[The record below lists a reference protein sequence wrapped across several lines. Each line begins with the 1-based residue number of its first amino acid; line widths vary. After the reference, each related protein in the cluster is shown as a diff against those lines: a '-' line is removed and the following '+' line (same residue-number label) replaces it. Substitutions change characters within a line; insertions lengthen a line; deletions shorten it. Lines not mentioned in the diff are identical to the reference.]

1 MKKIEIMNK
10 KIFKE
15 LSLLLIGI
23 ALFSCSDDFLEVKP
37 QAAENSAS
45 FYLTQEHANQALTVA
60 YSRFNLVGVWD
71 VDIMQRL
78 GDIPS
83 DDAEAG
89 GEDITDV
96 PSLQD
101 YGRLTPLPTDG
112 VLSDVFGTLYS
123 AIYFSNIA
131 IAEVPKIKETDPA
144 ADPVIIDR
152 RVAEAKFLRA
162 INYFYLTTVFGGVPY
177 VDRVLGSDEY
187 QQARA
192 DIKKIHEL
200 IESDL
205 KEAIEVLPERSGWG
219 AELGRAS
226 KGAAKALLARAYL
239 FESSYAKN
247 YGGKDKRFDG
257 MTERWAESLKY
268 SEEVINSGEYELIGI
283 SGEKYETWRG
293 PETDGYRYIFTS
305 DGDNSKEGVFE
316 IQCVQEGLGWSAARG
331 NALAQWSGAR
341 HYTNEDGD
349 ATDTGM
355 WGFGVPTQSVWD
367 AFEEGDHRRD
377 VSMARAGGNDSIQM
391 TSDKW
396 YPYNFEYC
404 ITDIY
409 SKKWEASYV
418 EFKGAGGPW
427 HSAPQN
433 IRLIRISEVYLNAAE
448 AAFMLGQTDK
458 ALTYVNKVRE
468 RARKCGTSGKPAALT
483 SITLEDIQNERRIE
497 LVSEGHRFYDLVRWG
512 IADDKLNASPTAD
525 GFPREFIVGKHEFQ
539 PLPQREITLSGG
551 KLEQYEGW

>member
-1 MKKIEIMNK
+1 MNK
-10 KIFKE
+10 KIIKE

-112 VLSDVFGTLYS
+112 VLSDVYGTLYS
-123 AIYFSNIA
+123 GIYFSNIA
-131 IAEVPKIKETDPA
+131 IAEVPGIKETDPM
-144 ADPVIIDR
+144 ADPVLIDR

-162 INYFYLTTVFGGVPY
+162 INYFYLTMIYGGVPY
-177 VDRVLGSDEY
+177 VDHVLGSDEY
-187 QQARA
+187 MQPRA
-192 DIKKIHEL
+192 DIKKIYEL
-200 IESDL
+200 IETDL
-205 KEAIEVLPERSGWG
+205 KEAIDVLPERSGWG
-219 AELGRAS
+219 ADLGRAS
-226 KGAAKALLARAYL
+226 KGAAKALLARTLL

-247 YGGKDKRFDG
+247 YGGKDARFDG
-257 MTERWAESLKY
+257 MSERWAESLKY

-283 SGEKYETWRG
+283 NGEKYETWRG
-293 PETDGYRYIFTS
+293 PETNGYRYIFTS

-331 NALAQWSGAR
+331 NAIAQWSGAR
-341 HYTNEDGD
+341 YYTNDEG
-349 ATDTGM
+349 TSTTTGM
-355 WGFGVPTQSVWD
+355 WGFGVPTQAAWD
-367 AFEEGDHRRD
+367 AFDDGDPRRD
-377 VSMARAGGNDSIQM
+377 ASMVREGGNDSIQM

-396 YPYNFEYC
+396 YRYSFEHC
-404 ITDIY
+404 ITNIY
-409 SKKWEASYV
+409 STKWEASYV

-433 IRLIRISEVYLNAAE
+433 VRLIRISEVYLNAAE

-458 ALTYVNKVRE
+458 ALAYVNKVRE
-468 RARKCGTSGKPAALT
+468 RARNCGTTGKPAALS
-483 SITLEDIQNERRIE
+483 SITHQDIINEYRVE
-497 LVSEGHRFYDLVRWG
+497 FVSEGKRFYDLVRWG
-512 IADDKLNASPTAD
+512 KAAEALNATTTAD
-525 GFPREFIVGKHEFQ
+525 GFPREFIVGKHEFH
-539 PLPQREITLSGG
+539 PIPQREVTLSNGV
-551 KLEQYEGW
+551 LEQYEGW